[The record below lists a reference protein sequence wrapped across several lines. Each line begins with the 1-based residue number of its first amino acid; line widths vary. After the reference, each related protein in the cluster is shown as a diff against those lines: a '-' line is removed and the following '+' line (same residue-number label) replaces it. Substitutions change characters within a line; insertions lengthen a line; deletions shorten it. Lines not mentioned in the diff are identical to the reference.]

1 MRVLNRAVPTN
12 TNYGLIKFNLPEMTA
27 FEKKVRRIELLMLEN
42 SQGFYKSSLK
52 AYAGSNE
59 RLDDVLKEIGAVEMG
74 GFWIHPHYYHN
85 VRHGHAN
92 YKVSQHSVLTEETAD
107 LVSEILNRDPSIK
120 VHSLLRMSRMVK
132 HQELIVILQYLAESS
147 KDKPKQYIAAAYLY
161 RQFGIRAVAFS

>member
-1 MRVLNRAVPTN
+1 MRVLNRAISN
-12 TNYGLIKFNLPEMTA
+12 TNYGLIKFDLPVMTA

-59 RLDDVLKEIGAVEMG
+59 RLEEALNQIGAVELG
-74 GFWIHPHYYHN
+74 GFWVHPHYYHN

-92 YKVSQHSVLTEETAD
+92 YKVSPHSVLTEETAD
-107 LVSEILNRDPSIK
+107 LVVSILDKDPLIK
-120 VHSLLRMSRMVK
+120 VHALMRMAHMVK
-132 HQELIVILQYLAESS
+132 HQELIAILQYLAEFT
-147 KDKPKQYIAAAYLY
+147 KDKQKQFSAATYLY